1 MRPSPSSA
9 AGQPVARKPALLGTP
24 LIAISATAFAV
35 EIPFF
40 FFGLPSGHD
49 VEFHLYSWLEVLMQ
63 WKQGIFYP
71 RWASLAHFAY
81 GEPRFI
87 FYPPASWTIGAAL
100 SAIFPWTLVANIY
113 IWLVLV
119 VSGISMFVLARKW
132 LSRRDAIFAA
142 ALYAANP
149 Y

>member
-49 VEFHLYSWLEVLMQ
+49 VEFHLYSWLEVLTQ

-71 RWASLAHFAY
+71 RWAALAHFAY
-81 GEPRFI
+81 GEPRFV
-87 FYPPASWTIGAAL
+87 FYPPASWTLGAAL
-100 SAIFPWTLVANIY
+100 SSIFPWPIVPAIY
-113 IWLVLV
+113 IWLALV
-119 VSGISMFVLARKW
+119 
-132 LSRRDAIFAA
+132 AA
-142 ALYAANP
+142 VACICFFWRSWRT
-149 Y
+149 

>member
-49 VEFHLYSWLEVLMQ
+49 VEFHLYSWLEVLTQ

-71 RWASLAHFAY
+71 RWAALAHFAY
-81 GEPRFI
+81 GEPRFV
-87 FYPPASWTIGAAL
+87 FYPPASWMLGAAL
-100 SAIFPWTLVANIY
+100 SSIFPWTVVASIY

-119 VSGISMFVLARKW
+119 AAGASMFFLARRW

-142 ALYAANP
+142 
-149 Y
+149 